1 MQVRELVTRLGFDAD
16 TRAARNYEG
25 AIKSVAKVAR
35 RAAVAVGSISAATT
49 ALVVQ
54 FSNASSETLAWSNR
68 LGIASSRLQS
78 LGFAAQQ
85 YQITNEAL
93 TDGLKELSLRTDE
106 FTSTAAGPAQE
117 AFERLG
123 LTVEELNAVS
133 GNTGQLF
140 DLVRGR
146 VADIQDVA
154 ARQRI
159 ADELFGG
166 QAGEQFSE
174 FLQISGDELQRLE
187 RLAGTVG
194 AVVPRDVLE
203 RAREFS
209 RQSNTLRATVLGFGK
224 ILAAEL
230 LPAYREFVER
240 TQEYLTANADLIRQ
254 NIRQF
259 VEGLVF
265 SLRILVS
272 VLGDIASGISSAVD
286 FIGGWRRAI
295 SLLTAALVTFI
306 GLNVAKVVAGIATAL
321 FRARTATVAL
331 TGAMALLAKTPL
343 IAALIALVFLA
354 EDVLFW
360 LNGQDSVIGRLVG
373 SYDDLKQSASDAFD
387 TVARKSKPLT
397 DQLAED
403 FGRLKRVS
411 DELSFAIA
419 NAFTLDVPGI
429 ISNLNNVGNIMLD
442 WVAQIGR
449 DLLFTFTAQIP
460 GWMRDLF
467 GWGADNV
474 PDDARG
480 DPRQRGMDA
489 GREALDNVRFL
500 QQLADQSGPNALVNP
515 PGPVPRGVT
524 DRNVNVRADVS
535 LQVPQGTSEQQRA
548 ALEQQTKELFDREMD
563 RVIMN
568 SLWDFQVQE

>member
-16 TRAARNYEG
+16 TRAARQYEG
-25 AIKSVAKVAR
+25 AIQSVAKVAR
-35 RAAVAVGSISAATT
+35 RAAIAVGSISAATT

-106 FTSTAAGPAQE
+106 FTSTSAGPAQE

-123 LTVEELNAVS
+123 LTVAELNAVS

-174 FLQISGDELQRLE
+174 FLQISSDELQRLE
-187 RLAGTVG
+187 RLSKTVG

-209 RQSNTLRATVLGFGK
+209 RQTNTLRSTIGGFGK

-254 NIRQF
+254 NIRRF
-259 VEGLVF
+259 VDTLVF
-265 SLRILVS
+265 SLRILTSILSDIVS
-272 VLGDIASGISSAVD
+272 TTTRIVDVFGGWERLIGLVAAAFTVWQGLSLLSFIKEIGKLLFTAKRATGLLAGAMVVLG
-286 FIGGWRRAI
+286 
-295 SLLTAALVTFI
+295 
-306 GLNVAKVVAGIATAL
+306 
-321 FRARTATVAL
+321 
-331 TGAMALLAKTPL
+331 KTPL
-343 IAALIALVFLA
+343 ILALITLVFLL
-354 EDVLFW
+354 EDVFYW
-360 LNGQDSVIGRLVG
+360 LTDQDSVIGRLVG
-373 SYDDLKQSASDAFD
+373 SYDDLKKSAGDALD
-387 TVARKSKPLT
+387 TIAEKTKPARNRI
-397 DQLAED
+397 AED
-403 FGRLKRVS
+403 FGRIIEIS
-411 DELSFAIA
+411 NELSDAMINLISFDI
-419 NAFTLDVPGI
+419 PGI
-429 ISNLNNVGNIMLD
+429 IGNLNEIGNIIFD
-442 WVAQIGR
+442 WIGQLGR
-449 DLLFTFTAQIP
+449 DLVITFTEQLPSWI
-460 GWMRDLF
+460 RKLF
-467 GWGADNV
+467 GWGADDV

-480 DPRQRGMDA
+480 DPRQRGMQASRDA
-489 GREALDNVRFL
+489 LNNVRFL
-500 QQLADQSGPNALVNP
+500 QQLADQAGPNALVNP
-515 PGPVPRGVT
+515 PGPAPRGVT
-524 DRNVNVRADVS
+524 DKNVNVRADVS
-535 LQVPQGTSEQQRA
+535 LQVPQGTSEQQRV

>member
-1 MQVRELVTRLGFDAD
+1 MQVRELITRLGFEAD
-16 TRAARNYEG
+16 TKAARKYEG

-35 RAAVAVGSISAATT
+35 RAAVALGAVSGATT

-68 LGIASSRLQS
+68 LGVASNRLQS

-133 GNTGQLF
+133 GNTGELF

-174 FLQISGDELQRLE
+174 FLQISADELERLE
-187 RLAGTVG
+187 NLAGTVG
-194 AVVPRDVLE
+194 AVVPREVLQ

-209 RQSNTLRATVLGFGK
+209 RETNTLQATVGGFGK

-230 LPAYREFVER
+230 LPAYSEFVQR
-240 TQEYLTANADLIRQ
+240 TQEFLQANADLIQQ
-254 NIRQF
+254 NIRRF
-259 VEGLVF
+259 VDGLVF
-265 SLRILVS
+265 SLRILISIVGDVVS
-272 VLGDIASGISSAVD
+272 IVNGAAQA
-286 FIGGWRRAI
+286 IGGWERAI
-295 SLLTAALVTFI
+295 SLLVAAFVTLAGLRLVKFI
-306 GLNVAKVVAGIATAL
+306 GSIASVL
-321 FRARTATVAL
+321 FRARTGAVLLA
-331 TGAMALLAKTPL
+331 GAMAALAKTPL
-343 IAALIALVFLA
+343 IAAFVALVFIA
-354 EDVLFW
+354 EDLLFW
-360 LNGQDSVIGRLVG
+360 LNGQDSAISRLIG
-373 SYDDLKQSASDAFD
+373 SYDDFIKKVSEVADKFGPEIEVMKRQMRGLGNVIAGALTFD
-387 TVARKSKPLT
+387 GERLLQGLFDLMEPIYESGVELGRMLRDGLIDGLGGFLADLFLGKKTGSGMRQPDEQRFSGLQPISE
-397 DQLAED
+397 DQMESMRFFEQLANQ
-403 FGRLKRVS
+403 
-411 DELSFAIA
+411 A
-419 NAFTLDVPGI
+419 
-429 ISNLNNVGNIMLD
+429 
-442 WVAQIGR
+442 
-449 DLLFTFTAQIP
+449 
-460 GWMRDLF
+460 
-467 GWGADNV
+467 
-474 PDDARG
+474 
-480 DPRQRGMDA
+480 
-489 GREALDNVRFL
+489 
-500 QQLADQSGPNALVNP
+500 GPNALVNP
-515 PGPVPRGVT
+515 PGPVPPGAT

-535 LQVPQGTSEQQRA
+535 LQVPQGTSEQQQA
-548 ALEQQTKELFDREMD
+548 ALEQQTRELFDQEMD
-563 RVIMN
+563 RIIYN

>member
-1 MQVRELVTRLGFDAD
+1 MQVRSLVTRLGFDAD
-16 TRAARNYEG
+16 TQAARNYEG

-49 ALVVQ
+49 ALVVK

-166 QAGEQFSE
+166 QAGEQFAE
-174 FLQISGDELQRLE
+174 FLQLSGDELRQLE
-187 RLAGTVG
+187 RLANTVG
-194 AVVPRDVLE
+194 AVVPEEVLE
-203 RAREFS
+203 RARQFS
-209 RQSNTLRATVLGFGK
+209 RESLILRETISGFGN

-230 LPAYREFVER
+230 LPAYREFVMN
-240 TQEYLTANADLIRQ
+240 TQQYLQANADLIKQ
-254 NIRQF
+254 NVRRF
-259 VEGLVF
+259 VEGLIF
-265 SLRILVS
+265 SLRMLLSI
-272 VLGDIASGISSAVD
+272 LGDVASGVGRVVEL
-286 FIGGWRRAI
+286 IGGWERAI
-295 SLLTAALVTFI
+295 SLLTAALVTFAGLKAVRLI
-306 GLNVAKVVAGIATAL
+306 GKVAGALWRARKAGLLLAGVMTAL
-321 FRARTATVAL
+321 SKTA
-331 TGAMALLAKTPL
+331 L
-343 IAALIALVFLA
+343 IAAFIALVILA
-354 EDVLFW
+354 EDIIYW
-360 LNGQDSVIGRLVG
+360 LNDQDSVIGRLIG
-373 SYDDLKQSASDAFD
+373 SYDDFKDKVAEVADKFGPDIETMKRQAKGLGDVIAGALTWDGERFISGLQDFMEPVYESGLELGRRLREGFTKGVGGFLSDFFLGEETASGMRQPGEQRYEGLQDIPNEEAM
-387 TVARKSKPLT
+387 
-397 DQLAED
+397 
-403 FGRLKRVS
+403 RL
-411 DELSFAIA
+411 F
-419 NAFTLDVPGI
+419 N
-429 ISNLNNVGNIMLD
+429 
-442 WVAQIGR
+442 
-449 DLLFTFTAQIP
+449 
-460 GWMRDLF
+460 
-467 GWGADNV
+467 
-474 PDDARG
+474 
-480 DPRQRGMDA
+480 
-489 GREALDNVRFL
+489 
-500 QQLADQSGPNALVNP
+500 QLADQAGPNALVNP

-535 LQVPQGTSEQQRA
+535 LQVPQGTSEEQRA